1 MSEIIVLDTHIW
13 FWLISEDWD
22 RFPASWREE
31 IESAE
36 RVGVSPISCY
46 EIVLAQEK
54 GRLELPC
61 AADEWFREALEPSGI
76 CLFPLTPEVSCKAV
90 SLSPVH
96 KDPFDRLIIA
106 TALIY
111 EARLASVDSLFALYP
126 EIGDRLLSSRSENR

>member
-13 FWLISEDWD
+13 FWLISEDWN

-61 AADEWFREALEPSGI
+61 TADEWFREALAPSGI

-106 TALIY
+106 TALVY
-111 EARLASVDSLFALYP
+111 EARLASVDSLFPLYP
-126 EIGDRLLSSRSENR
+126 EIGDRLLFSQSENR